1 MKLKLGFK
9 VTPKDLIIFAIFCVF
24 LLYFSS
30 IAVANIYALI
40 NDGEFYGFNPIE
52 GLTFKYLPV
61 TLLVFFGILIAISTL
76 VFVLSIFYVDAK
88 YIFFVISI
96 ALTRFIL
103 NNILL
108 VDIEPD
114 KFIVLM
120 VDAFKWLDILL
131 AITTNCLSQKN
142 QYKLHQTKSN
152 H

>member
-1 MKLKLGFK
+1 MYFLIMLFLAVIDPTA
-9 VTPKDLIIFAIFCVF
+9 VTV
-24 LLYFSS
+24 
-30 IAVANIYALI
+30 
-40 NDGEFYGFNPIE
+40 
-52 GLTFKYLPV
+52 
-61 TLLVFFGILIAISTL
+61 GILIALSTL
-76 VFVLSIFYVDAK
+76 VFVLSIFYVNAK

-131 AITTNCLSQKN
+131 AILLSLSLMIGIFIGRPLSGESLYQLAVRIKVERKAL
-142 QYKLHQTKSN
+142 KLMKKHIGK
-152 H
+152 

>member
-1 MKLKLGFK
+1 MYFLIMLFLAVIDPTA
-9 VTPKDLIIFAIFCVF
+9 VTV
-24 LLYFSS
+24 
-30 IAVANIYALI
+30 
-40 NDGEFYGFNPIE
+40 
-52 GLTFKYLPV
+52 
-61 TLLVFFGILIAISTL
+61 GILIALSTL
-76 VFVLSIFYVDAK
+76 VFVLSIFYVNAK

-131 AITTNCLSQKN
+131 AILLSLSLMIGIFIGRPLSGESLYQLAVKIKVERKAL
-142 QYKLHQTKSN
+142 KLMKKHIGK
-152 H
+152 

>member
-1 MKLKLGFK
+1 MYF
-9 VTPKDLIIFAIFCVF
+9 LIMLF
-24 LLYFSS
+24 L
-30 IAVANIYALI
+30 AVIDPTAATI
-40 NDGEFYGFNPIE
+40 
-52 GLTFKYLPV
+52 
-61 TLLVFFGILIAISTL
+61 GILIAISTL

-131 AITTNCLSQKN
+131 AILLSLSLMIGIFIGRPLSGESLYQLAVRIKVERKAL
-142 QYKLHQTKSN
+142 KLMKKHIGK
-152 H
+152 

>member
-1 MKLKLGFK
+1 MYFLIMLFLAVIDPTA
-9 VTPKDLIIFAIFCVF
+9 VTI
-24 LLYFSS
+24 
-30 IAVANIYALI
+30 
-40 NDGEFYGFNPIE
+40 
-52 GLTFKYLPV
+52 
-61 TLLVFFGILIAISTL
+61 GILIAISTL

-120 VDAFKWLDILL
+120 VEAFKWLDILL
-131 AITTNCLSQKN
+131 AILLSLSLMIGIFIGRPLSGESLYQLAVRIKVERKAL
-142 QYKLHQTKSN
+142 KLMKKHIGK
-152 H
+152 

>member
-1 MKLKLGFK
+1 MYFLIMLFLAVIDPTA
-9 VTPKDLIIFAIFCVF
+9 VTV
-24 LLYFSS
+24 
-30 IAVANIYALI
+30 
-40 NDGEFYGFNPIE
+40 
-52 GLTFKYLPV
+52 
-61 TLLVFFGILIAISTL
+61 GILIALSTL

-131 AITTNCLSQKN
+131 AILLSLSLMIGIFIGRPLSGESLYQLAVKIKVERKAL
-142 QYKLHQTKSN
+142 KLMKKHIGK
-152 H
+152 

>member
-1 MKLKLGFK
+1 MYFLIMLFLAVIDPTA
-9 VTPKDLIIFAIFCVF
+9 VTV
-24 LLYFSS
+24 
-30 IAVANIYALI
+30 
-40 NDGEFYGFNPIE
+40 
-52 GLTFKYLPV
+52 
-61 TLLVFFGILIAISTL
+61 GILIALSTL

-120 VDAFKWLDILL
+120 VEAFKWLDILL
-131 AITTNCLSQKN
+131 AILLSLSLMIGIFIGRPLSGESLYQLAVKIKVERKAL
-142 QYKLHQTKSN
+142 KLMKKHIGK
-152 H
+152 

>member
-1 MKLKLGFK
+1 MYFLIMLFLAVIDPTA
-9 VTPKDLIIFAIFCVF
+9 VTI
-24 LLYFSS
+24 
-30 IAVANIYALI
+30 
-40 NDGEFYGFNPIE
+40 
-52 GLTFKYLPV
+52 
-61 TLLVFFGILIAISTL
+61 GILIAISTL

-131 AITTNCLSQKN
+131 AILLSLSLMIGIFIGRPLSGESLYQLAVRIKVERKAL
-142 QYKLHQTKSN
+142 KLMKKHIGK
-152 H
+152 

>member
-1 MKLKLGFK
+1 MYF
-9 VTPKDLIIFAIFCVF
+9 LIMLF
-24 LLYFSS
+24 L
-30 IAVANIYALI
+30 AVIDPTAATI
-40 NDGEFYGFNPIE
+40 
-52 GLTFKYLPV
+52 
-61 TLLVFFGILIAISTL
+61 GILIAISTL

-131 AITTNCLSQKN
+131 AILLSLSLMIGIFIGRPLSGESLYQLAVKIKVERKAL
-142 QYKLHQTKSN
+142 KLMKKHIGK
-152 H
+152 

>member
-1 MKLKLGFK
+1 ML
-9 VTPKDLIIFAIFCVF
+9 F
-24 LLYFSS
+24 L
-30 IAVANIYALI
+30 AVIDPTAATI
-40 NDGEFYGFNPIE
+40 
-52 GLTFKYLPV
+52 
-61 TLLVFFGILIAISTL
+61 GILIAISTL

-131 AITTNCLSQKN
+131 AILLSLSLMIGIFIGRPLSGESLYQLAVRIKVERKAL
-142 QYKLHQTKSN
+142 KLMKKHIGK
-152 H
+152 

>member
-1 MKLKLGFK
+1 MYFLIMLFLAVIDPTA
-9 VTPKDLIIFAIFCVF
+9 VTI
-24 LLYFSS
+24 
-30 IAVANIYALI
+30 
-40 NDGEFYGFNPIE
+40 
-52 GLTFKYLPV
+52 
-61 TLLVFFGILIAISTL
+61 GILIALSTL

-120 VDAFKWLDILL
+120 VEAFKWLDILL
-131 AITTNCLSQKN
+131 AILLGLSLMIGIFIGRPLSGESLYQLAVRIKVERKAL
-142 QYKLHQTKSN
+142 KLMKKHIGK
-152 H
+152 

>member
-1 MKLKLGFK
+1 MYF
-9 VTPKDLIIFAIFCVF
+9 LIMLF
-24 LLYFSS
+24 L
-30 IAVANIYALI
+30 AVIDPTAATI
-40 NDGEFYGFNPIE
+40 
-52 GLTFKYLPV
+52 
-61 TLLVFFGILIAISTL
+61 GILIAISTL

-120 VDAFKWLDILL
+120 VEAFKWLDILL
-131 AITTNCLSQKN
+131 AILLSLSLMIGIFIGRPLSGESLYQLAVRIKVERKAL
-142 QYKLHQTKSN
+142 KLMKKHIGK
-152 H
+152 

>member
-1 MKLKLGFK
+1 MYF
-9 VTPKDLIIFAIFCVF
+9 LIMLF
-24 LLYFSS
+24 L
-30 IAVANIYALI
+30 AVIDPTAATI
-40 NDGEFYGFNPIE
+40 
-52 GLTFKYLPV
+52 
-61 TLLVFFGILIAISTL
+61 GILIALSTL
-76 VFVLSIFYVDAK
+76 VFVLSIFYVNAK

-131 AITTNCLSQKN
+131 AILLSLSLMIGIFIGRPLSGESLYQLAVKIKVERKAL
-142 QYKLHQTKSN
+142 KLMKKHIGK
-152 H
+152 